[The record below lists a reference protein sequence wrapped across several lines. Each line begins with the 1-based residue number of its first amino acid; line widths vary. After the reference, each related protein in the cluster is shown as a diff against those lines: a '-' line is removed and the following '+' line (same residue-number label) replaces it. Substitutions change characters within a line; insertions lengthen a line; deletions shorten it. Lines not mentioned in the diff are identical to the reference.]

1 MKSTIKIRQ
10 EGLSVTH
17 SVTGG
22 DLQRLR
28 RLNALSAL
36 AALRAGGPMTLTKLA
51 ERADLARAT
60 IKVVVSDLMELGWV
74 VQMDPSGGEKG
85 RPARRYRF
93 RGEAGRV
100 LGLDIG
106 AHKVLAVVADL
117 DGNVLHTTRE
127 PVTPEQPR
135 AERLAAV
142 DRAVDA
148 CLTGSGTSASDV
160 WIAVAGS
167 TGYVD
172 LQGRVV
178 LSRAIQDWSSVPL
191 ADHVGARLRC
201 AVLVENDSR
210 LAALAEC
217 RRGIARD
224 TRNLIFL
231 HVGRRAGAAIV
242 LDGVPL
248 RGGGGAAG
256 EIGVH
261 PLFNL
266 GHVGELLQAVP
277 AVEPGTPP
285 DAVAG
290 AVFEAARRGDAGARG
305 AVLRYVKVLALATS
319 AMALTVDP
327 DLVVLGGG
335 FSRSADVLLEPLRD
349 ELETMCLRTPELRA
363 SVLGD
368 ECVAVGAVCYG
379 VERLSTTLFNPETGP
394 LPADTPPSLM
404 V

>member
-1 MKSTIKIRQ
+1 MT
-10 EGLSVTH
+10 L

-28 RLNALSAL
+28 RLNALAAL
-36 AALRAGGPMTLTKLA
+36 AALRAGGPATLTQLA

-60 IKVVVSDLMELGWV
+60 IKVVIQDLMELGWV

-93 RGEAGRV
+93 RAEAGRV

-148 CLTGSGTSASDV
+148 CLTGSGTSAPDI

-167 TGYVD
+167 TGYID
-172 LQGRVV
+172 LHGHVV
-178 LSRAIQDWSSVPL
+178 LSRAIQDWSGVPL
-191 ADHVGARLRC
+191 ADHLEQRLRC
-201 AVLVENDSR
+201 TVLVENDSR

-217 RRGIARD
+217 RRGVARD
-224 TRNLIFL
+224 TRNMIFL
-231 HVGRRAGAAIV
+231 HVGRRAGAAVV

-261 PLFNL
+261 PLFN
-266 GHVGELLQAVP
+266 VGGLLQAVP
-277 AVEPGTPP
+277 SVEPGTPP

-290 AVFEAARRGDAGARG
+290 AVFEAVRRGDDEARR
-305 AVLRYVKVLALATS
+305 AVLRYVKVLALATT

-335 FSRSADVLLEPLRD
+335 FSRSADVLLEPLRG
-349 ELETMCLRTPELRA
+349 ELETMCLRAPELRA
-363 SVLGD
+363 SVLGE
-368 ECVAVGAVCYG
+368 ECVAVGAVCHG
-379 VERLSTTLFNPETGP
+379 VEHLSTMLFNSEVGP
-394 LPADTPPSLM
+394 LTAVAPPR
-404 V
+404 

>member
-1 MKSTIKIRQ
+1 MT
-10 EGLSVTH
+10 L

-28 RLNALSAL
+28 RLNALAAL
-36 AALRAGGPMTLTKLA
+36 SALRAGGPATLTQLA

-60 IKVVVSDLMELGWV
+60 IKVVVKDLMELGWV

-93 RGEAGRV
+93 HAEAGRV

-106 AHKVLAVVADL
+106 AHKVLVVVADL

-142 DRAVDA
+142 DRAIDA
-148 CLTGSGTSASDV
+148 CLTGSGTAGPDV
-160 WIAVAGS
+160 WLAVAGS

-178 LSRAIQDWSSVPL
+178 LSRAIQDWSDVPL
-191 ADHVGARLRC
+191 ADHLGVRLRC
-201 AVLVENDSR
+201 PVLVENDSR

-224 TRNLIFL
+224 ARNLIFL
-231 HVGRRAGAAIV
+231 HVGRRAGAAVV

-248 RGGGGAAG
+248 RGSGGAAG

-266 GHVGELLQAVP
+266 GHVGELLQTVP
-277 AVEPGTPP
+277 SVEPGTPP
-285 DAVAG
+285 EAVAG
-290 AVFEAARRGDAGARG
+290 AVFEAARQGDVEARR
-305 AVLRYVKVLALATS
+305 AVLRYVKVLALATT

-335 FSRSADVLLEPLRD
+335 FSRSADVLMEPLRV

-368 ECVAVGAVCYG
+368 ECVAIGAVCHG
-379 VERLSTTLFNPETGP
+379 VEHLAKVLFDPEIDLSVAE
-394 LPADTPPSLM
+394 PPSSLM

>member
-1 MKSTIKIRQ
+1 MT
-10 EGLSVTH
+10 L

-28 RLNALSAL
+28 RFNALAAL
-36 AALRAGGPMTLTKLA
+36 SALRAGGPATLTQLA

-60 IKVVVSDLMELGWV
+60 IKVVVKDLMELGWV

-93 RGEAGRV
+93 HAEAGRV

-106 AHKVLAVVADL
+106 AHKVLVVVADL

-148 CLTGSGTSASDV
+148 CLTGSGTAAPDV
-160 WIAVAGS
+160 WLAVAGS

-178 LSRAIQDWSSVPL
+178 LSRAIQDWSDVPL
-191 ADHVGARLRC
+191 ADHLGDRLRC
-201 AVLVENDSR
+201 PVLVENDSR

-224 TRNLIFL
+224 ARNLIFL
-231 HVGRRAGAAIV
+231 HVGRRAGAAVV

-248 RGGGGAAG
+248 RGSGGAAG

-277 AVEPGTPP
+277 SVEPGTPP
-285 DAVAG
+285 EAVAG
-290 AVFEAARRGDAGARG
+290 AVFEAARQGDVEARR
-305 AVLRYVKVLALATS
+305 AVLRYVKVLALATT

-335 FSRSADVLLEPLRD
+335 FSRSADVLMEPLSV

-368 ECVAVGAVCYG
+368 ECVAIGAVCHG
-379 VERLSTTLFNPETGP
+379 VEHLTKVLFDPEIDLS
-394 LPADTPPSLM
+394 AAAPPSLM

>member
-1 MKSTIKIRQ
+1 MT
-10 EGLSVTH
+10 LP
-17 SVTGG
+17 VTGG

-28 RLNALSAL
+28 RHNALAALSAL
-36 AALRAGGPMTLTKLA
+36 RSAGPLTLTQLA

-60 IKVVVSDLMELGWV
+60 VKAAVDDLTGLGWV
-74 VQMDPSGGEKG
+74 AELDPSGGEKG

-93 RGEAGRV
+93 RAEAGRV

-117 DGNVLHTTRE
+117 DGAVLHTTRE

-142 DRAVDA
+142 DRVVDA
-148 CLTGSGTSASDV
+148 CLAGSGTAASDV
-160 WIAVAGS
+160 RIAVAGS
-167 TGYVD
+167 TGHVD
-172 LQGRVV
+172 LEGRVV
-178 LSRAIQDWSSVPL
+178 ASRAIRDWPGVPL
-191 ADHVGARLRC
+191 AEHLGARLRC
-201 AVLVENDSR
+201 PVLVDNDSR

-217 RRGIARD
+217 RRGVARD
-224 TRNLIFL
+224 AGNLVFL

-248 RGGGGAAG
+248 RGAGGAAG
-256 EIGVH
+256 EIGLH

-266 GHVGELLQAVP
+266 GNVGDLLHAFP

-285 DAVAG
+285 DAVAA
-290 AVFEAARRGDAGARG
+290 AVFEAARGGDAAARG
-305 AVLRYVKVLALATS
+305 AVLRYVKVLALATA

-327 DLVVLGGG
+327 ELVVLGGG
-335 FSRSADVLLEPLRD
+335 FSRSADVLLEPLRG
-349 ELETMCLRTPELRA
+349 ELETMCLRTPQVRA

-368 ECVAVGAVCYG
+368 ECVAVGAVCQG
-379 VERLSTTLFNPETGP
+379 VEHLSAMLFGPERGGP
-394 LPADTPPSLM
+394 LPAASP
-404 V
+404 VH

>member
-1 MKSTIKIRQ
+1 MT
-10 EGLSVTH
+10 L

-28 RLNALSAL
+28 RFNALAAL
-36 AALRAGGPMTLTKLA
+36 SALRAGGPATLTQLA

-60 IKVVVSDLMELGWV
+60 IKVVVKDLMELGWV

-93 RGEAGRV
+93 HAEAGRV

-106 AHKVLAVVADL
+106 AHKVLVVVADL

-142 DRAVDA
+142 DRAIDA
-148 CLTGSGTSASDV
+148 CLTGSGTAAPDV
-160 WIAVAGS
+160 WLAVAGS

-178 LSRAIQDWSSVPL
+178 LSRAIQDWSDVPL
-191 ADHVGARLRC
+191 ADHLGDRLRC
-201 AVLVENDSR
+201 PVLVENDSR

-224 TRNLIFL
+224 ARNLIFL
-231 HVGRRAGAAIV
+231 HVGRRAGAAVV

-248 RGGGGAAG
+248 RGSGGAAG

-277 AVEPGTPP
+277 SVEPGTPP
-285 DAVAG
+285 EAVAG
-290 AVFEAARRGDAGARG
+290 AVFEAARQGDVEARR
-305 AVLRYVKVLALATS
+305 AVLRYVKVLALATT

-335 FSRSADVLLEPLRD
+335 FSRSADVLMEPLSV

-368 ECVAVGAVCYG
+368 ECVAIGAVCHG
-379 VERLSTTLFNPETGP
+379 VEHLTKVLFDPEIDLS
-394 LPADTPPSLM
+394 AAAPPSLM